1 MDTLEILL
9 SRYNGHIFVPFARVG
24 EAIGMSTQTAR
35 NRLSNG
41 TFPIKTFLQGSR
53 RFVHISDLASYIDS
67 VRTPVQGEAK

>member
-1 MDTLEILL
+1 MNTLEILS
-9 SRYNGHIFVPFARVG
+9 SRYNGLILVPFARAC
-24 EAIGMSTQTAR
+24 EAIGMPTQTAR